1 MRFERT
7 PVEGVLII
15 GLEPRED
22 ERGFFARTWCDHE
35 ARAHGLEVRWVQGSI
50 SYNARRGTLRGLHYQ
65 LSPHEE
71 TKLVRC
77 TRGSVYDVV
86 LDVRPQSPSFG
97 RHVAVV
103 LNSTNRLAVYVPAG
117 CAHGFQTLEDD
128 TEVAYQ
134 ISEIY
139 APGSAAGVRWDDPVL
154 GIQWPVPS
162 PILSD
167 RDRAL
172 PDFPGLAVAPARSA

>member
-1 MRFERT
+1 MRFQQT
-7 PVEGVLII
+7 LVEGVVLI

-22 ERGFFARTWCDHE
+22 ERGFFARTWCDDE
-35 ARAHGLEVRWVQGSI
+35 ARAHGLDVTWVQCSL

-65 LSPHEE
+65 LPPHEE

-86 LDVRPQSPSFG
+86 LDVRPRSPSFG

-103 LNSTNRLAVYVPAG
+103 LNSTNRLAVYVPPG
-117 CAHGFQTLEDD
+117 CAHGFQVLEDD
-128 TEVAYQ
+128 TEVFYQ

-139 APGSAAGVRWDDPVL
+139 APHYAAGVRWDDPAL

-167 RDRAL
+167 RDRTL
-172 PDFPGLAVAPARSA
+172 PDFPGFTVAPVGSV